1 MATREFPA
9 LGFDPA
15 PGDAAA
21 LGSAADGVTGAGK
34 VFGNASATVTRL
46 NSSGWTGAAAE
57 SFRGQLKDLPRD
69 LDLAARSHTTAATAL
84 ADFGT
89 GLVLRQRRATELET
103 RAAALR
109 QQESTAVAEVNR
121 ISARTA
127 PQGSAALDT
136 LRSQYNSARS
146 RATALGSDLQE
157 VLSEARRLLDEH
169 RTAAGDAARTI
180 REVANAPYKEPGWLS
195 RGGSAV
201 MGWIAD
207 HADVLA
213 QISTVLKGI
222 SAVLGVLSL
231 VPGLQFLAPF
241 ALAAG
246 GIALAIDVAVK
257 LATGKGS
264 WAAIGIDAALTFIP
278 GGKILS
284 GLKGVKA
291 AVAGE
296 RGLVAGE
303 RALASGS
310 KLLSE
315 ADDVAGAVTR
325 IAKGNPVRGL
335 GSTVVHEGNAGNSVV
350 RRLFPELAETNP
362 LFRLTRATDGAAPRV
377 GGWGYQNNCQSCGEA
392 VDRQLGGLATDTRA
406 VERVANDAMSSPAW
420 KQNIANRVGTTNT
433 FTSVGGYDDIIKE
446 LHAAGEG
453 SRGIIHGMR
462 AGPGGMSL
470 PGHVFNVVNRNGR
483 IFFLDGQTGKLAHL
497 ENYSGG
503 FEFLRTF

>member
-15 PGDAAA
+15 PGDAGA
-21 LGSAADGVTGAGK
+21 LGSAADAVTGAGK
-34 VFGNASATVTRL
+34 VFGDASANVTRL
-46 NSSGWTGAAAE
+46 NSSGWTGDAAE

-69 LDLAARSHTTAATAL
+69 LDLAARSHRTAARAL
-84 ADFGT
+84 TSYGS
-89 GLVLRQRRATELET
+89 GLEVRQRRAAELET

-109 QQESTAVAEVNR
+109 QQESSAVAEVNR
-121 ISARTA
+121 LAGRTA
-127 PQGSAALDT
+127 PAGSPEFTNLKN
-136 LRSQYNSARS
+136 QYDSARS
-146 RATALGSDLQE
+146 RATSIGSDLQD
-157 VLSEARRLLDEH
+157 VLAEARRLQQEH
-169 RTAAGDAARTI
+169 RSAAGDAARTI
-180 REVANAPYKEPGWLS
+180 RSVADAPYKEPGWLS
-195 RGGSAV
+195 KAWSSV
-201 MGWIAD
+201 KGWIAD

-213 QISTVLKGI
+213 TISGVLKGI

-246 GIALAIDVAVK
+246 GIALAIDVAIK

-264 WAAIGIDAALTFIP
+264 WTAIGIDAALTFIP

-284 GLKGVKA
+284 GLKGAKA

-296 RGLVAGE
+296 RGL
-303 RALASGS
+303 ASGS
-310 KLLSE
+310 KLLGG
-315 ADDVAGAVTR
+315 ADDVAGAVSK
-325 IAKGNPVRGL
+325 ALKGNPTKGL
-335 GSTVVHEGNAGNSVV
+335 GSTAVHGGNAGNSVV
-350 RRLFPELAETNP
+350 KRLFPELSSTNP
-362 LFRLTRATDGAAPRV
+362 LFRLTKATDGAHPRV
-377 GGWGYQNNCQSCGEA
+377 GQWGFRNNCQSCVGA

-433 FTSVGGYDDIIKE
+433 FRSVGGYDDIIKE
-446 LHAAGEG
+446 LHSAGAG

-462 AGPGGMSL
+462 TGPGGM
-470 PGHVFNVVNRNGR
+470 PVAGHVFNVVNRNGR